1 MTGKKLQRVLACLL
15 AVLLLSQVGAFSPA
29 VFAAD
34 SSGYTLHDGTAVIP
48 AGTSAGDVNRI
59 LAAALVVGFDQM
71 SGEEQDR
78 ILTGEWQ
85 YACEGKSAISTKNT
99 AWGPVTGFDSSKKF
113 GLVTTKYSHP
123 ALSANEDA
131 SYPIRLK
138 LADGTLTNEV
148 KVYKAQ
154 KPVSSITLKEGVTV
168 TLPYNADVSINFDAL
183 RERIFDQVVEST
195 TPDLK
200 VNDVTIEYYATA
212 TTGSLGALGRAWA
225 PLEGGKVDDLNYPA
239 ISEGDQQIRISYAG
253 NDTYGAASAEV
264 TVTFADREASN
275 IVLKP
280 DQKVAL
286 PYTDATTVDSDALRA
301 AILQQIVDEGTTP
314 SLTAENT
321 EIKYYATATTGAA
334 VGFGKNWAPLEG
346 GKVDGLNYPAISA
359 GDQQIQISF
368 KGDDAYKASSAT
380 TTVTFTER
388 PGIEAVTKENPTF
401 KLAFT
406 ADGAAIYDN
415 IRQQVWDAVVVS
427 TNPTLTVDDV
437 TIEYYATATTGAVD
451 KLGHAWVA
459 LTGGKVN
466 GLTYPAI
473 GEGTQEVRITWGGS
487 KDNAAWQWQGNVAVT
502 GRADAPFQLKEG
514 VTEGMTV
521 AMVYNRD
528 QSINYEATAQAL
540 RDALLES
547 TDPNIS
553 IDDVTVQYNAG
564 IKNYQPLNYSP
575 TGSDFID
582 QFVKF
587 GLGSQTI
594 HFVWNG
600 NANYKPLKLDD
611 VKVNMEDHRT
621 ASAVMLKSGASI
633 TYNMDANAM
642 LQAIFE
648 NLIDWDASTL
658 PEKSTLS
665 AADFTFE
672 YYGENV
678 LGEEDGGISGGV
690 PNWAPVAGGT
700 VNLLTYPQ
708 MGAGENQKVRVSYSG
723 NGEYRPCKNVE
734 GTLTVNKAKVSVKV
748 HSTSIYAEEAKDKLG
763 EGFVTTDPAD
773 KFDIY
778 TIYGGMTSDV
788 TGSVFVQLPER
799 MTKGTIIK
807 LIDQTLKGLDQKT
820 LTEMMQQ
827 GTTVGELRKLLS
839 DIVGKGDKLPQPV
852 KDLLK
857 KVGIDIDTLV
867 KLNEALNKFPG
878 LLDNVRVAFGTPDQA
893 GIYTVYAITN
903 NKNYETGFGMGALVV
918 KKHYSGV
925 KLQWNET
932 IPNGKL
938 TAEEAKSFDFGVTL
952 MYDGNPAEKQTN
964 VHYLYSGFTSK
975 WKPYSSTTTPPT
987 EPGRYVV
994 TVVTLG
1000 GNYQAAPIT
1009 RAFQITK

>member
-15 AVLLLSQVGAFSPA
+15 AVLLLSQVGAFLPA

-34 SSGYTLHDGTAVIP
+34 SSGYTLHDGTAIIP
-48 AGTSAGDVNRI
+48 AGTSKEDVDRI

-123 ALSANEDA
+123 ALSENEDD

-200 VNDVTIEYYATA
+200 VNDVTIE
-212 TTGSLGALGRAWA
+212 
-225 PLEGGKVDDLNYPA
+225 
-239 ISEGDQQIRISYAG
+239 
-253 NDTYGAASAEV
+253 
-264 TVTFADREASN
+264 
-275 IVLKP
+275 
-280 DQKVAL
+280 
-286 PYTDATTVDSDALRA
+286 
-301 AILQQIVDEGTTP
+301 
-314 SLTAENT
+314 
-321 EIKYYATATTGAA
+321 YYATATTGAA

-406 ADGAAIYDN
+406 ADGEAIYDN
-415 IRQQVWDAVVVS
+415 IRQRVWDAVVVS

-437 TIEYYATATTGAVD
+437 TIEYYATAESGSFVGAG
-451 KLGHAWVA
+451 KAWMP
-459 LTGGKVN
+459 LEGGTKDL
-466 GLTYPAI
+466 LTYPAI

-487 KDNAAWQWQGNVAVT
+487 KDNAAWQWKGNVAVT

-594 HFVWNG
+594 HFAWNG

-611 VKVNMEDHRT
+611 VKVNMEDHRI
-621 ASAVMLKSGASI
+621 ASAVVLKSGTSI

-648 NLIDWDASTL
+648 NLIDWDASKL
-658 PEKSTLS
+658 PEKGTLS
-665 AADFTFE
+665 VADFTIE

-700 VNLLTYPQ
+700 VNFLNYPQ
-708 MGAGENQKVRVSYSG
+708 MGAGEQQIRVTFNGDEAYRHSTPIEG
-723 NGEYRPCKNVE
+723 N
-734 GTLTVNKAKVSVKV
+734 LTVNKAKVSVKV

-763 EGFVTTDPAD
+763 KGFITTDPAD

-778 TIYGGMTSDV
+778 TIYGGVTSNV
-788 TGSVFVQLPER
+788 TTSVFVQLPER
-799 MTKGTIIK
+799 LTNSTVLKIVNKALELAG
-807 LIDQTLKGLDQKT
+807 QPTLS
-820 LTEMMQQ
+820 EMMQN
-827 GTTVGELRKLLS
+827 GTTVGALRKILS
-839 DIVGKGDKLPQPV
+839 DVISKGDDLPTFI
-852 KDLLK
+852 KDALK
-857 KVGIDIDTLV
+857 SAGIDIDTLV

-925 KLQWNET
+925 KLQWNQT
-932 IPNGKL
+932 IPNGKIS
-938 TAEEAKSFDFGVTL
+938 AADAADFATL
-952 MYDGNPAEKQTN
+952 SYDGNRNISQSN
-964 VHYLYSGFTSK
+964 VKYLYSGFTSK
-975 WKPYSSTTTPPT
+975 WRPYSSTTTPPT